1 MTTPAEHLPIS
12 TPPPRSL
19 LHASIIASAERQYA
33 VTFRSV
39 EHHSASEAH
48 LLRFALHY
56 YARVLYELVRA
67 DRSVRDLPEIVD
79 RIASDTIGWRG
90 DLFALAGVTGRIA
103 PAVQKPSGEVH
114 ATLRQV
120 AVRDF
125 EVDGT
130 FGLSGRVLAI
140 SVIAVLEAILPRLS
154 PDALGALLAAL
165 ANMNASY
172 TLTHH
177 YRDLT
182 SCREVPAI
190 AYLAAS
196 FV

>member
-1 MTTPAEHLPIS
+1 MTTAVAHLPIS
-12 TPPPRSL
+12 DPQPRVL
-19 LHASIIASAERQYA
+19 LHGSIVANAERQYA
-33 VTFRSV
+33 VTFKPAENQSI
-39 EHHSASEAH
+39 SEGH

-56 YARVLYELVRA
+56 YARVLYELA
-67 DRSVRDLPEIVD
+67 HSERSVRDLPAIID
-79 RIASDTIGWRG
+79 KIASGTIGWRG
-90 DLFALAGVTGRIA
+90 DLFALAGMQGRINVA
-103 PAVQKPSGEVH
+103 LQQPIGEV
-114 ATLRQV
+114 AVSLRQV

-130 FGLSGRVLAI
+130 FGLSGRALAT
-140 SVIAVLEAILPRLS
+140 SVIAVLEVVLPRLS
-154 PDALGALLAAL
+154 ADAVGALLAAL

-177 YRDLT
+177 YRDVN

-196 FV
+196 FI